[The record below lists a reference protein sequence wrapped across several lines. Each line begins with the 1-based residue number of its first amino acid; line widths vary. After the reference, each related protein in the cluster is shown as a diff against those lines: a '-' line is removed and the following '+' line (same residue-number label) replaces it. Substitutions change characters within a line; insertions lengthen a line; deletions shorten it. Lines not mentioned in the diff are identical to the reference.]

1 MGQIL
6 SHEPFTAANSSR
18 HHQRHSLTALTRLSH
33 TLSRKE
39 GEERA
44 MSLAKPR
51 RVPLTLVSKTVT
63 GR

>member
-6 SHEPFTAANSSR
+6 SHEPFTAANAGR

-39 GEERA
+39 AGERP
-44 MSLAKPR
+44 MPSAKPLR
-51 RVPLTLVSKTVT
+51 LP
-63 GR
+63 